1 MNLYQWLIVGIM
13 GLHFIVSTVIA
24 VLKYKKFEKG
34 FEIPCQELTVSP
46 ESLSAEEGAQPS
58 NVDESDAE

>member
-13 GLHFIVSTVIA
+13 ALHFIVSTVIA

-34 FEIPCQELTVSP
+34 FEIPCEITT
-46 ESLSAEEGAQPS
+46 EEEKNETRNEIAEK
-58 NVDESDAE
+58 